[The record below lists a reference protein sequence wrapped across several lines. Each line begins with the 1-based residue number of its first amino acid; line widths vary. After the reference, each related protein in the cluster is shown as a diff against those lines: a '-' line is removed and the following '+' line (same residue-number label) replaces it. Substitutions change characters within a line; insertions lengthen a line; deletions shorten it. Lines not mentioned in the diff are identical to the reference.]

1 VLLAF
6 GVEADLALASVLAYR
21 AIAIWLPAPIGL
33 AALPGLRRTI
43 ARWSAE
49 DAPVPAPAPAT
60 VRALPLRPLPETAR
74 AAA

>member
-33 AALPGLRRTI
+33 AALGGLRRTL
-43 ARWSAE
+43 AGWSQ
-49 DAPVPAPAPAT
+49 PAPA
-60 VRALPLRPLPETAR
+60 
-74 AAA
+74 